1 MEEKKQKKKQTL
13 TISSKKTIS
22 PLQFTK
28 NNQKKSFIIENKI
41 SRKKND
47 RKFSSKNVMS
57 NKPSSE
63 TSKEPNQGRNFFS
76 RDAALN
82 KNVEIR
88 KKAEESAKKRFRNP
102 TKEESI
108 HSKKNA
114 LTKGKNSSSK
124 REYKLRVPQAQNDDL
139 MEGKGGSLKES
150 CS

>member
-13 TISSKKTIS
+13 TISSKKTIR

-28 NNQKKSFIIENKI
+28 NNQKKSFIIEKKI

-102 TKEESI
+102 TKEESM
-108 HSKKNA
+108 HSKKKSFN
-114 LTKGKNSSSK
+114 K
-124 REYKLRVPQAQNDDL
+124 R
-139 MEGKGGSLKES
+139 KE
-150 CS
+150 